1 MYKSP
6 QGEIVF
12 WVEIEIEME
21 ILNNKTKSKLKI
33 IV

>member
-6 QGEIVF
+6 QGEIVL
-12 WVEIEIEME
+12 WVEIEIEKE